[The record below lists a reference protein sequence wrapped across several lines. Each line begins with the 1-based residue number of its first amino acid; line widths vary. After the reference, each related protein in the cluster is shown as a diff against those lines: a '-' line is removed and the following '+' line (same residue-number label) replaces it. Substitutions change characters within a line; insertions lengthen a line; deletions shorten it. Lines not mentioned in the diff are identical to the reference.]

1 MTKSTRFV
9 ANKHEVCENL
19 FYMELLGY
27 LASILIGISL
37 GLIGSGGSILTVPVL
52 VYLFHVDPL
61 LATTYSLAIVG
72 LSSIAGVISRI
83 KQKLV
88 DFKTIFVF
96 GLPSIFGVFLARKFL
111 LPAIPTTIHITNA
124 IDLSKSSFIMLFFA
138 TLMLTSALSMI
149 LGKNKKEIDGILPVY
164 GLTLMLVG
172 LGEGLLT
179 GIVGAGGG
187 FLIIPALVIL
197 AKLPMKKAIASSLVI
212 ISIKSLVGFSGD
224 LIHTAVDW
232 KFLFSIILLATLGI
246 ITGNFLNKTIDGAKL
261 KKGFGWF
268 VLAMSLVI
276 FIEQFWTPTFIK

>member
-1 MTKSTRFV
+1 MTKSTQFV
-9 ANKHEVCENL
+9 ANKPEVCENL
-19 FYMELLGY
+19 LYMEILGY
-27 LASILIGISL
+27 LASILIGMSL

-111 LPAIPTTIHITNA
+111 LPAIPSSIHITDT

-164 GLTLMLVG
+164 GITLMLVG

-224 LIHTAVDW
+224 LTHTSVDW
-232 KFLFSIILLATLGI
+232 KFLFSIIVLATIGI
-246 ITGNFLNKTIDGAKL
+246 ITGNFLNKTMDGAKL

-276 FIEQFWTPTFIK
+276 FIEQFWTPSFIK

>member
-1 MTKSTRFV
+1 MTKSTQFV

-52 VYLFHVDPL
+52 VYLFHIDPL

-72 LSSIAGVISRI
+72 LSSIAGVVSRL

-111 LPAIPTTIHITNA
+111 LPAIPSTIHITNA
-124 IDLSKSSFIMLFFA
+124 INLSKSSFIMLFFA

-149 LGKNKKEIDGILPVY
+149 LGKNKKEIEGILPVY

-268 VLAMSLVI
+268 VLAMSIVI
-276 FIEQFWTPTFIK
+276 YFEQFWTPSFIK